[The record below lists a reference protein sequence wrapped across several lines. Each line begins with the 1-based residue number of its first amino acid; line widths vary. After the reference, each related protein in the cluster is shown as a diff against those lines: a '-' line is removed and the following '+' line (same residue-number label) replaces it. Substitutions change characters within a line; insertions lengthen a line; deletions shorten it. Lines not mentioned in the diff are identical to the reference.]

1 MYSAWVC
8 SLGTEGSHVDPTV
21 PRQVIHD
28 SMQPVVMAWHGQCHR
43 LCEVVI
49 RF

>member
-21 PRQVIHD
+21 PRQVIHG
-28 SMQPVVMAWHGQCHR
+28 SMQPVVMAWHGMANAIAFVR
-43 LCEVVI
+43 W
-49 RF
+49 